1 MKKFS
6 KYAYKFL
13 LGLEFVAL
21 VFLVGTVTLAPADK
35 AEAEQA
41 TIKHTRDVVHITEN
55 TRLDF
60 SGLDAENYY
69 YGLIDNDAY
78 IYKVERIF
86 EDGFSGVYYPIDSS
100 SHWLNPEKFS
110 VRYEEKDLVFTARG
124 KKLEPDFD
132 IYIDSLFVTGSFKDG
147 PDFLATNH
155 HIAFKRY
162 LEPSFTLYDNDRF
175 QKESFKVE
183 VKKNVKYGHAKGFW
197 VSYKM
202 EDDRYLRMLVK
213 NMSKTITPKE
223 LDLTLDLYLPKDD
236 TVKEHP
242 LFVLMHGGSFYFGDK
257 GDETMRLWCEHFAS
271 MGYVVASANY
281 RMGFM
286 PNKAAIQRCG
296 YEAVQDANAAMRFLI
311 HNAKT
316 YGIDTNNVFVGGTS
330 AGSITMLSMAFMT
343 DSNCPDFVKKHRFA
357 KRFGGLTTA
366 CNDIKQP
373 FKIKA
378 IANMWGAV
386 YDLDEINSRPTPV
399 ISFHGDADVIVP
411 FDCGIPFSAVK
422 GNIGEMLFDTMY
434 GSKSIHQRLD
444 SLHIRNEFYPLQG
457 KPHSPYVDANDNVN
471 DTYYFI
477 QNKMQAFFLKEMK
490 RVGQIYEV
498 SKLPLQYG
506 IKQSDIE
513 FVNWKVEGG
522 FILQRDGN
530 NITVMWR
537 SDAPYH
543 SITASGS
550 LKNGT
555 PFVKEKKITKHRKI

>member
-1 MKKFS
+1 M
-6 KYAYKFL
+6 YAYKFL

-21 VFLVGTVTLAPADK
+21 VFLVGAVTLAPADK
-35 AEAEQA
+35 AEAEQEKI
-41 TIKHTRDVVHITEN
+41 THTRDVVRITEES
-55 TRLDF
+55 RLDF

-78 IYKVERIF
+78 IYKVERLF
-86 EDGFSGVYYPIDSS
+86 EDGFSGVYYAVDSS
-100 SHWLNPEKFS
+100 SQWLNPEKFK
-110 VRYEEKDLVFTARG
+110 VRYHDKELVFSAQDS
-124 KKLEPDFD
+124 KIELEFD
-132 IYIDSLFVTGSFKDG
+132 ILMDSLSVTGSFEDKSDLLG
-147 PDFLATNH
+147 PTH

-162 LEPSFTLYDNDRF
+162 NEPSFTVCDNDRF
-175 QKESFKVE
+175 EKESFKVE
-183 VKKNVKYGHAKGFW
+183 VKKDVKYGHAKGFW
-197 VSYKM
+197 ASYQMKDDKYLKM
-202 EDDRYLRMLVK
+202 LLK
-213 NMSKTITPKE
+213 NLGKTITPKE

-236 TVKEHP
+236 TIKEHP

-271 MGYVVASANY
+271 TGYVVASANY

-296 YEAVQDANAAMRFLI
+296 YEAIQDANAVMRYLI
-311 HNAKT
+311 HHAKT

-343 DSNCPDFVKKHRFA
+343 DNNSPDFVKKHKYA

-366 CNDIKQP
+366 GNDIKQS

-378 IANMWGAV
+378 IANMWGAI
-386 YDLDEINSRPTPV
+386 YDLDQISSRPTPV

-444 SLHIRNEFYPLQG
+444 SLRIRNEFYPLLG
-457 KPHSPYVDANDNVN
+457 KSHSPYVDGNDNVN
-471 DTYYFI
+471 EVYYFI

-498 SKLPLQYG
+498 SKVPLQYG
-506 IKQSDIE
+506 IKQEDVA

-522 FILQRDGN
+522 FILQRYGN
-530 NITVMWR
+530 NICVVWR
-537 SDAPYH
+537 SDAPHH
-543 SITASGS
+543 SITASGC

-555 PFVKEKKITKHRKI
+555 PFLKEKKISKNIKI